1 MRYIEVKPDDTSNR
15 IREYIRSHP
24 EVRKDE
30 YTSEEDPL
38 HGSCY
43 VAAEAFFHAK
53 GGTESGL
60 DIYCLSW
67 KDVDPTYEGTHWF
80 LREGDTIY
88 DLSLPT
94 AAIGSG
100 IPFTE
105 ARRRAFLTGYEP
117 SRRCQRLLD
126 GLDID
131 Y

>member
-1 MRYIEVKPDDTSNR
+1 MRRICVEPDETAR
-15 IREYIRSHP
+15 QIREYIRAHP
-24 EVRKDE
+24 DVRKDE
-30 YTSEEDPL
+30 YTSDEDPL

-43 VAAEAFFHAK
+43 ICSEAYFHAT

-67 KDVDPTYEGTHWF
+67 RDVDPEREGTHWF
-80 LREGDTIY
+80 LGEDDTVY

-94 AAIGSG
+94 ASIGSG

-117 SRRCQRLLD
+117 SLRCQTLLD
-126 GLDID
+126 GLDL
-131 Y
+131 